1 MTMGYIFWYG
11 YHVPA
16 VRRRDMFYEKLEK
29 ERVAKYGGIP
39 HNPLVL
45 SHYVP
50 GFCIESLGWMLIGS
64 AACG

>member
-29 ERVAKYGGIP
+29 ERVAKYGGIRY
-39 HNPLVL
+39 NPLCYIPFFSGIL
-45 SHYVP
+45 H
-50 GFCIESLGWMLIGS
+50 
-64 AACG
+64 

>member
-29 ERVAKYGGIP
+29 ERISKFGRITHYNPLLFSFYGG
-39 HNPLVL
+39 
-45 SHYVP
+45 
-50 GFCIESLGWMLIGS
+50 CIAFHGMDVDL
-64 AACG
+64 

>member
-16 VRRRDMFYEKLEK
+16 VRKRDMFYEKLEK
-29 ERVAKYGGIP
+29 ERITKYGGIP
-39 HNPLVL
+39 TNPCLPVL
-45 SHYVP
+45 YRD
-50 GFCIESLGWMLIGS
+50 FIWIFEWMLTGS